1 MQLFSSLPTLITS
14 VLLTA
19 QLASAHFQITFPGWR
34 GNTLDGE
41 SQWQYPCG
49 GLAPTTNRTKWPVN
63 GGGKLSVVPGWNAGH
78 PTALFYV
85 NMGFGNAPTN
95 ATHPMLPVFQ
105 IVGPSKD
112 PFPGSFC
119 LPQVPLPV
127 NSSVKVG
134 DNATIQVIQVALHG
148 ASLYNCADI
157 TFVDEKDAD
166 EPEPGLCT
174 NSSTIGFNLV
184 YTTRSRSAGFK
195 DLTVNYAS
203 FFLTALAIS
212 LGQWFL

>member
-1 MQLFSSLPTLITS
+1 MI
-14 VLLTA
+14 
-19 QLASAHFQITFPGWR
+19 
-34 GNTLDGE
+34 
-41 SQWQYPCG
+41 
-49 GLAPTTNRTKWPVN
+49 
-63 GGGKLSVVPGWNAGH
+63 PGWNSGH
-78 PTALFYV
+78 PTAFFYV

-112 PFPGSFC
+112 PYPGSFC

-148 ASLYNCADI
+148 AALYNCADI

-166 EPEPGLCT
+166 VPQEGICT

-184 YTTRSRSAGFK
+184 YTTKSRSAGVKNIPINYGAFL
-195 DLTVNYAS
+195 LTV
-203 FFLTALAIS
+203 LVIAI
-212 LGQWFL
+212 GQWAL